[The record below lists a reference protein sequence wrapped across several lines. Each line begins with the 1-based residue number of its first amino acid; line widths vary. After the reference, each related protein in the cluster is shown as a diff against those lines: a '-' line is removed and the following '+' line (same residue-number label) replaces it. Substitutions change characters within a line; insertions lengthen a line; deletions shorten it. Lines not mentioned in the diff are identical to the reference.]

1 MVPRRNTPLNR
12 AVADALWGF
21 LSEIPATGESQRK
34 APAVHARALTNAAAR
49 KSALISGTL
58 ALPPGP
64 LGLLTVLPDLV
75 AIWRIQA
82 RLVADV
88 AAVFGRHASL
98 TREQMLY
105 CLFRHAASQV
115 LRDVVVRTGERV
127 LVRRTSI
134 RAMQQL
140 VSKVGVNVTQRV
152 LAKSASRWVVG
163 IGALAVGAYA
173 YYDTR
178 RVGSTAEDLFAT
190 AIEIVNE

>member
-1 MVPRRNTPLNR
+1 MVRRTSATPNR
-12 AVADALWGF
+12 AVANALWGF
-21 LSEIPATGESQRK
+21 LSEIPATDELPRN
-34 APAVHARALTNAAAR
+34 APAIHARTLTHAAAK

-64 LGLLTVLPDLV
+64 LGLLTIVPDLV

-82 RLVADV
+82 CLVADI
-88 AAVFGRHASL
+88 AAVFGKHGSL

-127 LVRRTSI
+127 LVRQTSV

-140 VSKVGVNVTQRV
+140 VSRVGVNVTQRV
-152 LAKSASRWVVG
+152 LAKSASRWIVG

-173 YYDTR
+173 YYDTK
-178 RVGSTAEDLFAT
+178 RVGSTAENLFSAT
-190 AIEIVNE
+190 IEITNE

>member
-1 MVPRRNTPLNR
+1 
-12 AVADALWGF
+12 
-21 LSEIPATGESQRK
+21 
-34 APAVHARALTNAAAR
+34 
-49 KSALISGTL
+49 
-58 ALPPGP
+58 
-64 LGLLTVLPDLV
+64 LTVVPDLV

-127 LVRRTSI
+127 LVDRSSV

-152 LAKSASRWVVG
+152 LAKSASRWIVG
-163 IGALAVGAYA
+163 IGAVAVGAYA

-178 RVGSTAEDLFAT
+178 RVGSTAENLFAHT
-190 AIEIVNE
+190 IEITNE